1 MPYKHRVGGSSPS
14 LRTKRN
20 KKVASPATFSQLF
33 YNKRVHTQV
42 VRNYYCAR
50 GNLRVPGFLYAIVV
64 QLVERLPSKQDVL
77 RVRVPSIAPS
87 STKYATLV
95 ERVQEEKAS
104 GADAY
109 DGALCKGEIN
119 KLKSIKSQRK
129 SIHWELCIA
138 PLSCATISQY

>member
-1 MPYKHRVGGSSPS
+1 MA
-14 LRTKRN
+14 L
-20 KKVASPATFSQLF
+20 PATFSQFF
-33 YNKRVHTQV
+33 YNKSVHTQV

-77 RVRVPSIAPS
+77 RVRVPSIAPRS
-87 STKYATLV
+87 MKYATLV

-109 DGALCKGEIN
+109 DGALCKGGLISLEVYR
-119 KLKSIKSQRK
+119 KLGRSRFIGGRAWLRFVEQPKQQQAVHCSAAFFF
-129 SIHWELCIA
+129 L
-138 PLSCATISQY
+138 